1 MGRERM
7 EKMFDW
13 HIAAKSY
20 ENAFKEVIRIFK
32 NEHHKI

>member
-7 EKMFDW
+7 EEMFDW

-20 ENAFKEVIRIFK
+20 ENAFRRSDSKF
-32 NEHHKI
+32 